1 MDESGKIT
9 NPDYV
14 LAYVTLRLNYDGT
27 ADHIEFLVGECDVV
41 QYNPDGY
48 PLGGGENASDKMIL
62 ENRVAVSTTEEED
75 PRNSGHVWV
84 RPGEPRDVLIVV
96 LIQNKFSYI
105 VVDDEAA
112 AKDGVSNLNVMEQN
126 YATGVYEEMAFKYA
140 ITISSSGTQMAA
152 FNVTEIVNDWFKG

>member
-1 MDESGKIT
+1 M
-9 NPDYV
+9 
-14 LAYVTLRLNYDGT
+14 
-27 ADHIEFLVGECDVV
+27 
-41 QYNPDGY
+41 
-48 PLGGGENASDKMIL
+48 
-62 ENRVAVSTTEEED
+62 
-75 PRNSGHVWV
+75 
-84 RPGEPRDVLIVV
+84 

-112 AKDGVSNLNVMEQN
+112 AKDGVSNLEVMEQN